1 MKIMKLL
8 IIFFHYD
15 YIFSGKNTDKYVE
28 TRARSYNNLITKT
41 TQSILPD
48 PESVKQHLQRRN
60 LQCYQYKHCTERWL
74 TQIDPY
80 TLGWTTCAFVV
91 QLTTVSR

>member
-1 MKIMKLL
+1 MKLL

-15 YIFSGKNTDKYVE
+15 YIFSGKNTEGYVE
-28 TRARSYNNLITKT
+28 TLARSYDSLKTKT
-41 TQSILPD
+41 IQSILPD

>member
-1 MKIMKLL
+1 MKIRKLL

-15 YIFSGKNTDKYVE
+15 YIFSGKNTEGYIE
-28 TRARSYNNLITKT
+28 TLARSYNSLKTKT
-41 TQSILPD
+41 IQSILPD

-60 LQCYQYKHCTERWL
+60 LECYQYKDCTERWL

-80 TLGWTTCAFVV
+80 ISGSTTGAFIV
-91 QLTTVSR
+91 QLTTFSR